1 MRIIALDW
9 GERRVG
15 VAISDGLGIT
25 AQPVEVI
32 NNGDYS
38 TRITRIRE
46 LIKDREVKEI
56 VIGMPFT
63 LKGEIGC
70 QAKKV
75 EFLAEK
81 LRKEFRIPVHLQDER
96 LSTKEV
102 ERQLISFDLSRGKR
116 KKVRDKL
123 AAQMILQTF
132 LDRRNRTT

>member
-32 NNGDYS
+32 DNGDYS
-38 TRITRIRE
+38 TRINRIRE
-46 LIKDREVKEI
+46 LIKEREVKEI

-75 EFLAEK
+75 ESLSEK
-81 LRKEFRIPVHLQDER
+81 LKTEFQIPVHLQDER
-96 LSTKEV
+96 FSTKEV

-132 LDRRNRTT
+132 LDRRNRTA

>member
-1 MRIIALDW
+1 MRTIALDW

-25 AQPVEVI
+25 AQPLEVI
-32 NNGDYS
+32 DDGDYS

-46 LIKDREVKEI
+46 LIKDREVTEI

-63 LKGEIGC
+63 LKGETGC
-70 QAKKV
+70 QAKKI
-75 EFLAEK
+75 ESLAEK
-81 LRKEFRIPVHLQDER
+81 LKTEFQMPVHLQDER

-123 AAQMILQTF
+123 AAQIILRSF
-132 LDRRNRTT
+132 LDRKNAKV